1 MTWTPTP
8 ALRRGIGVGAL
19 ALLAAAALGRP
30 ALVLLAVP
38 FVFGTA
44 LSLVARPD
52 RSPQA
57 TFTLDPPATVEGGLL
72 AARVTVSND
81 TAERM
86 LCVVTVR
93 VPAWIR
99 LDYGVGSYA
108 AWLRPRATTAVA
120 MRGTARRW
128 GSYRLGPVSLRA
140 VACDGL
146 LEAGRVVLP
155 AVPLTVYPA
164 GAWFDSEEALPRA
177 AGIVGMHRSRRP
189 GDGVELA
196 EVRPFQAGDR
206 LRRINWR
213 VTQRTGTLHVNATL
227 SDRDAEVVL
236 LLDVRQEAGTPG
248 GLDGTSSILD
258 ATVRAAAAI
267 AEHYVRQGDRVALL
281 EYGPQLRRLPAGTG
295 RRHYLAALEWLAHVN
310 PDPAGS
316 APGYRIFLPGV
327 HPPTALLI
335 VLSPLLDT
343 DSANLLATLVRAGR
357 SPITVDTLPDGM
369 GPPVAGVW
377 AAAAMRLWRLERANL
392 IGRLRGIGVPVEPWR
407 GSGSL
412 DLMLRHAYR
421 LATGSRVL
429 RR

>member
-1 MTWTPTP
+1 MTWTATP
-8 ALRRGIGVGAL
+8 ALRRGIGIGAL

-44 LSLVARPD
+44 LSLVARPAAA
-52 RSPQA
+52 PEPA
-57 TFTLDPPATVEGGLL
+57 FTLDAPATVEGGPV
-72 AARVTVSND
+72 AARVTVGNQ
-81 TAERM
+81 TGERM

-93 VPAWIR
+93 VPTWIR
-99 LDYGVGSYA
+99 LHHGVGSYA
-108 AWLRPRATTAVA
+108 AGVRPWATTAVA
-120 MRGTARRW
+120 VRGTARRW
-128 GSYRLGPVSLRA
+128 GWYWLGPVSLRA

-146 LEAGRVVLP
+146 LEAGRTILP

-164 GAWFDSEEALPRA
+164 ATRFDSEEALPRA
-177 AGIVGMHRSRRP
+177 AGIVGLHRSRRP

-213 VTQRTGTLHVNATL
+213 VTRRTGTLHVNATL
-227 SDRDAEVVL
+227 ADRDAEVVL
-236 LLDVRQEAGTPG
+236 LLDVRQEAGAPG
-248 GLDGTSSILD
+248 GLEGGSSVLD

-267 AEHYVRQGDRVALL
+267 AEHYLQQGDRVALL

-295 RRHYLAALEWLAHVN
+295 RRHYLAALAWLAQVN
-310 PDPAGS
+310 QDPAGS
-316 APGYRIFLPGV
+316 GMGHRMFLPGIY
-327 HPPTALLI
+327 PATALLI
-335 VLSPLLDT
+335 VLSPLLDA

-357 SPITVDTLPDGM
+357 SPITVDTLPDGLLQQ
-369 GPPVAGVW
+369 VTGVW
-377 AAAAMRLWRLERANL
+377 SVAAARLWRLERDNL

-429 RR
+429 GR